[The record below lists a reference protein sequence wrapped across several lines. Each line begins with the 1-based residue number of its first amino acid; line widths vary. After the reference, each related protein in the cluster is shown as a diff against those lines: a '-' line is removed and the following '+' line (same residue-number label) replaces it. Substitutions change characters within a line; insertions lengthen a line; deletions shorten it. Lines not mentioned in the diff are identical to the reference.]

1 MSCLF
6 FFISVVLLI
15 GNNLRP
21 HEILEMTFEI
31 TGNALHLKP
40 SGQLENRERASS
52 THPKIPLVH
61 VPPYNETPL
70 NMYLFINTMNW
81 SSETSYPTQ
90 GSKGDLHMFYF
101 EIKLIP
107 KSMKLSFTEPE
118 EVSRLVG

>member
-1 MSCLF
+1 ME
-6 FFISVVLLI
+6 
-15 GNNLRP
+15 R
-21 HEILEMTFEI
+21 TFEI

-61 VPPYNETPL
+61 VPPYNDVL
-70 NMYLFINTMNW
+70 LQNTMNW

-90 GSKGDLHMFYF
+90 GSIGDLHVFYF
-101 EIKLIP
+101 EIELIS

-118 EVSRLVG
+118 EGSRLVG